1 MVRAFNKPD
10 DLLVETLY
18 NVGDS
23 FATGVGLDDPKLE
36 AYPVQIANAFDSKLV
51 SLARPGC
58 CNFSISLMIDWVV
71 KHGGNMDSS
80 FLLASTT
87 NENRLHWLLPLQK
100 INEPCIEDLNYSDYE
115 HDLLTRLPF
124 NPTNKMQSET
134 CSNILLYNKGGLPG
148 NKALVRDDKGRL
160 ETLEK
165 YITEIHDMELKRRH
179 DVNALIASLH
189 RLNMITSAWCI
200 ITTWWELHK
209 EFPNNC
215 ITDLDFGKV
224 ATRYPDHMGSGH
236 FDRTGHR
243 IISRRIESWYN
254 ENIDTFTGRS

>member
-1 MVRAFNKPD
+1 MVRAFNQPQ
-10 DLLVETLY
+10 DLVVEKLY

-23 FATGVGLDDPKLE
+23 FATGVGLDEPK
-36 AYPVQIANAFDSKLV
+36 ADSYPVQISKAFDCKLI

-58 CNFSISLMIDWVV
+58 CNFSISLMIDWIV
-71 KHGGNMDSS
+71 KHGGSMDTD
-80 FLLASTT
+80 FVLASTT
-87 NENRLHWLLPLQK
+87 NENRLCWPLPA
-100 INEPCIEDLNYSDYE
+100 IAISEPTIEELNYNDYA
-115 HDLLTRLPF
+115 HDLLTELPF
-124 NPTNKMQSET
+124 SPTNKLQSET
-134 CSNILLYNKGGLPG
+134 CSNILLYSKGGLPG
-148 NKALVRDDKGRL
+148 NKALNRDDKGRI
-160 ETLEK
+160 ETLEN
-165 YITEIHDMELKRRH
+165 YITEIHDMEIKRRQ

-224 ATRYPDHMGSGH
+224 ASRYPDKMGSGH

-243 IISRRIESWYN
+243 IISNRIEKWYN
-254 ENIDTFTGRS
+254 ENMDTFKR